1 MRGASDRAEAQAEIT
16 RLRAAIRYHDHCYY
30 VLDHPEISDA
40 EYDGLMRRLQALEAQ
55 WPTLIDPDSP
65 TQRVGGAPSP
75 AFRSVTH
82 REPMLSL
89 ENAFEDGEVEAF
101 DRRVR
106 ERLGLDGL
114 VTYCAEPKLDGLAV
128 SLLYEDG
135 RLVRGATRGDGYTG
149 EDVTANL
156 RTVPSVPLRLNG
168 SGWPR
173 ELEVRGEVYM
183 PRAGFDAMNARLR
196 AADERVFANP
206 RNAAAGSLRQLD
218 ARVSARRPLRWFA
231 YALGAGASDA
241 GLPDTHFDRLA
252 CLRDWGL
259 PVCTLNERVH
269 GVTGLLDYYHR
280 MQARRDSLDFEID
293 GVVYK
298 VDDLDAQRRLGFV
311 SRAPRWALAHK
322 YPAEEAT
329 TQIQAV
335 AFQVGRTGAVTPVA
349 RLAPVVVGGVT
360 VSNVSLHNFDELQRK
375 DVRIGDTV
383 VIRRAGDVIPEV
395 VRVLT
400 EARPAD
406 AVAVTLPTHCPE
418 CGAAVVRPEG
428 EVIARCSGQLTCPA
442 QRKEALRHFA
452 SRRAMDIEG
461 LGEKLVDQLVE
472 AGRVHDPADLYGLS
486 AEDIAS
492 LPRQGEKSAANLV
505 AAIDRSRATTLSR
518 FLYALGVPEVGEA
531 TARSLALHFGDL
543 EPLMAADEE
552 ALQAVPDVGPVVS
565 AQIAA
570 FFREPHNREVIE
582 RLRAAGVH
590 WAPVAAPAPDPAAQA
605 SPLRGKRVVLT
616 GTLAGFTRE
625 AATAEIQARGGTVS
639 GSVSAR
645 TDYVVAGDDPGSK
658 LDKARALGV
667 AVLDEAA
674 FQALLNEG

>member
-1 MRGASDRAEAQAEIT
+1 MVSDRAEAQAEIT
-16 RLRAAIRYHDHCYY
+16 RLRAAIRHHDHCYY

-75 AFRSVTH
+75 AFGSVTH

-89 ENAFEDGEVEAF
+89 ENAFDDGEVEAF

-106 ERLGLDGL
+106 ERLGTDGP

-128 SLLYEDG
+128 SLLYEGG

-168 SGWPR
+168 SGWPH

-183 PRAGFDAMNARLR
+183 PRAGFEAMNARLR
-196 AADERVFANP
+196 AANERVFANP

-218 ARVSARRPLRWFA
+218 ARVTARRPLRWFA
-231 YALGAGASDA
+231 YALGAGAEDA
-241 GLPDTHFDRLA
+241 ELPDTHFDRLA

-259 PVCTLNERVH
+259 PVCALNERVH
-269 GVTGLLDYYHR
+269 GVTGLLSYYHR
-280 MQARRDSLDFEID
+280 MQARRESLDFEID

-298 VDDLDAQRRLGFV
+298 VDDLDAQRKLGFV

-329 TQIQAV
+329 TQVQAV

-375 DVRIGDTV
+375 DIRVGDTV

-400 EARPAD
+400 EARPAG
-406 AVAVTLPTHCPE
+406 AAEVALPTHCPE

-428 EVIARCSGQLTCPA
+428 EVIARCSGQLACPA

-452 SRRAMDIEG
+452 SRRAMDIDG

-472 AGRVHDPADLYGLS
+472 TGRIHDPADLYGLR

-505 AAIDRSRATTLSR
+505 AAIDRSRATTLPR
-518 FLYALGVPEVGEA
+518 FLYALGIPEVGEA
-531 TARSLALHFGDL
+531 TARTLAHHFGDL

-565 AQIAA
+565 AQIVA

-582 RLRAAGVH
+582 RLRQAGVH
-590 WAPVAAPAPDPAAQA
+590 WAPVVAPTPEPAQP
-605 SPLRGKRVVLT
+605 SPLQGKRVVLT
-616 GTLAGFTRE
+616 GTLTGFTRE

-645 TDYVVAGDDPGSK
+645 TDYVVAGKDPGSK
-658 LDKARALGV
+658 RDKARALGV
-667 AVLDEAA
+667 PVLDEAA
-674 FQALLNEG
+674 FLALLNEG